1 MLNNMLGISNSN
13 NSEIDADQ
21 AALWSGHL
29 ADVLARLS
37 VSAGKRGVVGD
48 LSLADES
55 AMRIDLAGS
64 GRVCICTTQQTEIVK
79 PLVGMRTLVY
89 T

>member
-29 ADVLARLS
+29 TDEFARDRS
-37 VSAGKRGVVGD
+37 VDKN
-48 LSLADES
+48 ES
-55 AMRIDLAGS
+55 YKL
-64 GRVCICTTQQTEIVK
+64 QT
-79 PLVGMRTLVY
+79 
-89 T
+89 